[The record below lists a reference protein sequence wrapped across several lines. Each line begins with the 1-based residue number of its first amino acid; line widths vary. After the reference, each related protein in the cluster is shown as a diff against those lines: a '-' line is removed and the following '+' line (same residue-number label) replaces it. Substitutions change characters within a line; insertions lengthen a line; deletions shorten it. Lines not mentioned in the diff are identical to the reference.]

1 MKLILDKMH
10 IFEAITRAK
19 RKGKRFQTRIIRN
32 LITNLRNRIN
42 TPDFVSL
49 LPQILEPVDW
59 LDEWF
64 MKPFNGQSQRIKHT
78 IRLVDSFK
86 PTIAIET
93 GTYYGTSTTF
103 LSRLVSGVTYSIEAN
118 PKYFEYSK
126 NRLANEK
133 SRIQLV
139 SGDSSLEL
147 PRILK
152 AIPTSSNRIL
162 SYLDA
167 HWYENVPTQ
176 QELESLINWGG
187 GWIAII
193 DDFEIA
199 SDPGYKYDKYEK
211 VTVGL
216 ELIPKGKNL
225 EVWISALGSEYETG
239 AVRGTGYVFTKQTR
253 LSLSELALEDLVQ
266 IL

>member
-1 MKLILDKMH
+1 MH

-93 GTYYGTSTTF
+93 GTYYGTSTAF

-126 NRLANEK
+126 KRLANEK
-133 SRIQLV
+133 GTVHLV
-139 SGDSSLEL
+139 FGDSSSEL
-147 PRILK
+147 PRILED
-152 AIPTSSNRIL
+152 ISSSSNRIL
-162 SYLDA
+162 AYLDA

-176 QELESLINWGG
+176 QEIESLMNWGG

-193 DDFEIA
+193 DDFEIP
-199 SDPGYKYDKYEK
+199 SDPGYKYDKYED

-216 ELIPKGKNL
+216 NLIPKGKNL
-225 EVWISALGSEYETG
+225 EVWVSGLDSEYETG
-239 AVRGTGYVFTKQTR
+239 AIRGTGYVFTKQTR
-253 LSLSELALEDLVQ
+253 LGLSELALEDLIQ
-266 IL
+266 IQ

>member
-1 MKLILDKMH
+1 MVLILKRVH
-10 IFEAITRAK
+10 VFEVASRAN
-19 RKGKRFQTRIIRN
+19 RMGKRFQTRLIRH
-32 LITNLRNRIN
+32 LITKLKNRIP

-78 IRLVDSFK
+78 VRLADSFR

-103 LSRLVSGVTYSIEAN
+103 LSRLVSGDTYSIEAN
-118 PKYFEYSK
+118 QKYFDYSK
-126 NRLANEK
+126 GRLEHEK
-133 SRIQLV
+133 GRIHLLY
-139 SGDSSLEL
+139 GDSSTEM
-147 PRILK
+147 PRILG
-152 AIPTSSNRIL
+152 AIPPSQNRIL
-162 SYLDA
+162 AYLDA

-176 QELESLINWGG
+176 QEIESFVNWGG
-187 GWIAII
+187 EWMAII
-193 DDFEIA
+193 DDFEIP
-199 SDPGYKYDKYEK
+199 SDRGYKYDKYEK

-216 ELIPKGKNL
+216 DLIPKGKNL
-225 EVWISALGSEYETG
+225 EVWVSGLDSEYETG
-239 AVRGTGYVFTKQTR
+239 AKRGTGYVFTKQTR
-253 LSLSELALEDLVQ
+253 LGLSDLGLEGLIQ